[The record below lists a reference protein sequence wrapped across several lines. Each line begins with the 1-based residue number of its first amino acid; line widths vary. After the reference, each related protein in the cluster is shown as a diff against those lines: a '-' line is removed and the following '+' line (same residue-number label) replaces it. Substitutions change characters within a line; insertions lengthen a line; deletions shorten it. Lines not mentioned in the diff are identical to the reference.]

1 MNYFELFDI
10 PVQFRP
16 AVSSLKARFF
26 SLSRQFHP
34 DFHSRAD
41 DAAKMEMLEKSSRL
55 NKAWKTFQDP
65 DETLKYVLQ
74 LKGLLEEEEKYT
86 LPPAFLM
93 EMLEI
98 NEQLAEAKMEGD
110 ETAIAKGKA
119 AINDLE
125 KDIYEPVKAIVENY
139 QEGVTTQEEM
149 LRVKEYYY
157 KKKYLKRI
165 LEGLG

>member
-16 AVSSLKARFF
+16 PVTSLKARFF
-26 SLSRQFHP
+26 SLSREFHP
-34 DFHSRAD
+34 DYHSQAD
-41 DAAKMEMLEKSSRL
+41 ESAQMEMLEKSSLL
-55 NKAWKTFQDP
+55 NKAWKTLQDP
-65 DETLKYVLQ
+65 DETIRYVLQ

-119 AINDLE
+119 AIHDLE

-139 QEGVTTQEEM
+139 KEGFTTQEEM